1 MTTNILLVG
10 EYNMTVTT
18 KIYENNQTAIPSEIR
33 KKFNIGKND
42 LVEWS
47 INEKGE
53 PEIKF
58 RKKTSFKDIRGKGK
72 LDYKTNSVDLKKELY
87 K

>member
-1 MTTNILLVG
+1 
-10 EYNMTVTT
+10 MTVTT
-18 KIYENNQTAIPSEIR
+18 KIYENYQTAIPSEIR
-33 KKFNIGKND
+33 KKLNIDKTY

-53 PEIKF
+53 PEIRF
-58 RKKTSFKDIRGKGK
+58 RKKSNWKDIEGIIE
-72 LDYKTNSVDLKKELY
+72 LEDKTNSVTLKRELY

>member
-1 MTTNILLVG
+1 
-10 EYNMTVTT
+10 MTVTT
-18 KIYENNQTAIPSEIR
+18 KIYENYQTAIPSEIR
-33 KKFNIGKND
+33 KKLNIDKTY

-53 PEIKF
+53 PEIRF
-58 RKKTSFKDIRGKGK
+58 RKKRNWEDIEGIVK
-72 LDYKTNSVDLKKELY
+72 LDHRTNSVELKKELY